1 MARPY
6 EEIVIIDAS
15 SFDVPLN
22 DEVKIS
28 KLNGSCTIMP
38 ICT

>member
-1 MARPY
+1 MARSY

-15 SFDVPLN
+15 SFDVPSN

-28 KLNGSCTIMP
+28 KLNESCTIMP